1 MTFAGVVLGVVGTL
15 LICRPYHPFSLSD
28 LLKHVFFTLIPMVI
42 RGAVEEAH
50 ALIRTTSRLSEIN
63 EEDRAKSLLGVYL
76 VLAGFFF
83 QTVGAVLWTADA
95 AIVP

>member
-1 MTFAGVVLGVVGTL
+1 M
-15 LICRPYHPFSLSD
+15 
-28 LLKHVFFTLIPMVI
+28 
-42 RGAVEEAH
+42 EEAH